1 MTRFLSAIGSAFQ
14 GTALF
19 LVVFGSAIC
28 LVGCWRNWPE
38 AKTLGGTI
46 AGAGVQAITTAVRNT
61 LKAED
66 GSTVNLGSSQPST
79 PTQA

>member
-1 MTRFLSAIGSAFQ
+1 MTAIFRAIGTSLQ

-19 LVVFGSAIC
+19 LVVFGAAVC
-28 LVGCWRNWPE
+28 ALGCWKNWAE
-38 AKTLGGTI
+38 LKTLGASI
-46 AGAGVQAITTAVRNT
+46 AGAGVQSITTAVRNT

-66 GSTVNLGSSQPST
+66 GSTVNLGAPPP

>member
-1 MTRFLSAIGSAFQ
+1 MKNVLQVIGNSLQ

-19 LVVFGSAIC
+19 LVVFGAVIC
-28 LVGCWRNWPE
+28 LVGCRWNWAE
-38 AKTLGGTI
+38 LKTLGASI

-66 GSTVNLGSSQPST
+66 GSTVNLGAG
-79 PTQA
+79 PTKEVI